1 MVVTDAAYEQRAMNF
16 VECGLYQPA
25 QVMAIL
31 AVVEQLKIMNEN
43 TKRLE
48 DIKEDF
54 IEVLTVLPL
63 AGKEM

>member
-43 TKRLE
+43 TKRLYGTALGWKR
-48 DIKEDF
+48 D
-54 IEVLTVLPL
+54 VV
-63 AGKEM
+63 